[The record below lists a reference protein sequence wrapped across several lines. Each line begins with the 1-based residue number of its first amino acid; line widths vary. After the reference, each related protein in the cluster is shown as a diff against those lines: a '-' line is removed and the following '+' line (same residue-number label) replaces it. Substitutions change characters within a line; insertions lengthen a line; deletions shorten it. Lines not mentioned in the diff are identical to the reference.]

1 MGKPTRLYGEISK
14 TEKQDDGTLMVY
26 GYASA
31 EVVDSDGEIV
41 TADAMKAARDG
52 YMAFANVR
60 EMHDPKKAAG
70 VAVEYDVQE
79 DGRTWFGAH
88 VVDPVAVLKCETGV
102 YKGFSIGAKVPK
114 GGRDGK
120 VIKSIELR
128 EVSLVDRPANPEAVF
143 TLVKAEGGADD
154 DTSDSEGGEQIQKGL
169 WEVGQFGE
177 FLRQIGYLA
186 ASAEWEAQAEADRSP
201 LPAAMRQWLAD
212 GLTLFQAMATEE
224 SNELIAQL
232 AAMATPAPD
241 TAAVF
246 NASAAG
252 GDLAKA
258 GARFSKTTKAALSAA
273 HEAVRACDKALA
285 DLGYDKSD
293 DADEDDAA
301 GKAATAEDLQK
312 AAQATQ
318 EAEEA
323 LAKARQVEQDQI
335 GEIAKA
341 AGLEIAEP
349 TQDALTKAA
358 ITELVKV
365 RGELEALKASPAA
378 PKGALNATVA
388 LSKAAD
394 VSGGQTN
401 EPEPVVKADGQV
413 DEVATLVKAAQAR
426 PIRL

>member
-31 EVVDSDGEIV
+31 EVVDSDGEVV

-70 VAVEYDVQE
+70 VAVEYEVQD

-154 DTSDSEGGEQIQKGL
+154 DADSEGGETVQKGMYEL
-169 WEVGQFGE
+169 SDFASV
-177 FLRQIGYLA
+177 LRSISYLA
-186 ASAEWEAQAEADRSP
+186 SSAEWEAQGEGDNSP
-201 LPAAMRQWLAD
+201 LPAALRTWLAQ
-212 GLTLFQAMATEE
+212 GVEIFKAMAEE
-224 SNELIAQL
+224 ETAEMMASLQAAVPAQA
-232 AAMATPAPD
+232 AAMIAMA
-241 TAAVF
+241 
-246 NASAAG
+246 AAG

-293 DADEDDAA
+293 DADEDDTA

-323 LAKARQVEQDQI
+323 LAKAQQAEQEQI

-341 AGLEIAEP
+341 AGLEIEAP

-365 RGELEALKASPAA
+365 RGELETLKASPAA
-378 PKGALNATVA
+378 PKGALNGTVA

-394 VSGGQTN
+394 VSGGKTN

>member
-31 EVVDSDGEIV
+31 EVVDSDGEVV

-70 VAVEYDVQE
+70 VAVEYEVQD

-154 DTSDSEGGEQIQKGL
+154 DTSDSEGGETVRKGMYEL
-169 WEVGQFGE
+169 SDFVSV
-177 FLRQIGYLA
+177 LRNVSYLA
-186 ASAEWEAQAEADRSP
+186 GSAEWEAQSEGDNSP
-201 LPAAMRQWLAD
+201 LPAALREWLAQGVAIFKAMAEEETSEMMA
-212 GLTLFQAMATEE
+212 GLQAMVP
-224 SNELIAQL
+224 AQ
-232 AAMATPAPD
+232 AAAEIAMA
-241 TAAVF
+241 
-246 NASAAG
+246 AAG

-293 DADEDDAA
+293 DADEDDA
-301 GKAATAEDLQK
+301 GKAVTAEDLQK

-318 EAEEA
+318 DAEEA
-323 LAKARQVEQDQI
+323 LAKARQAEQEQI

-358 ITELVKV
+358 ITELVKM
-365 RGELEALKASPAA
+365 RGELETLKASPAA

>member
-31 EVVDSDGEIV
+31 EVVDSDGEVV

-70 VAVEYDVQE
+70 VAVEYEVQD

-143 TLVKAEGGADD
+143 TLVKAEGGADEGD
-154 DTSDSEGGEQIQKGL
+154 DSEGGETVRKGMYEL
-169 WEVGQFGE
+169 SDFASV
-177 FLRQIGYLA
+177 LRNISYLA
-186 ASAEWEAQAEADRSP
+186 GNAEWEAQGEGDNSP
-201 LPAAMRQWLAD
+201 LPAALRAWLAQ
-212 GLTLFQAMATEE
+212 GVEIFKAMAEE
-224 SNELIAQL
+224 ETAEMMANLQAAVPPAVVSEI
-232 AAMATPAPD
+232 AMA
-241 TAAVF
+241 
-246 NASAAG
+246 AAG

-285 DLGYDKSD
+285 DLGYDKAD
-293 DADEDDAA
+293 DADEDDA
-301 GKAATAEDLQK
+301 GKAATADDLQK
-312 AAQATQ
+312 AAQAAQ

-323 LAKARQVEQDQI
+323 LAKAQQAEQEQI

-341 AGLEIAEP
+341 AGLEIEEP

-365 RGELEALKASPAA
+365 RGELETLKASPAA
-378 PKGALNATVA
+378 PKGALNGTVA